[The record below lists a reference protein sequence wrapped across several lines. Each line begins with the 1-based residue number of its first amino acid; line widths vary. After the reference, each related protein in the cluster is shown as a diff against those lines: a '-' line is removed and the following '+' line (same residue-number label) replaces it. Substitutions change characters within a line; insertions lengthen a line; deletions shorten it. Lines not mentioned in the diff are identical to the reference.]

1 MSFPALEHRGVR
13 HVNGR
18 AHRFLPVENHGC
30 RQWTGSANRRQE
42 RKLGMAG
49 CDTVS
54 ASAPLRHLVHRATPA
69 IHRRPRYRP
78 LGSQLPHRKGTHET
92 RCRFKLLW
100 VILSNVIRT

>member
-42 RKLGMAG
+42 RKLAMAG

-78 LGSQLPHRKGTHET
+78 LGSQLPHRRVRT
-92 RCRFKLLW
+92 RPGASSSHFEPFL
-100 VILSNVIRT
+100 RT